1 MNFPTLGIRIS
12 TQGSSP
18 TMTNNLSLVQGKFE
32 VIRQSVSGQFEYVSR
47 NVNEDGSCSETVY
60 CISERPLEKIEE
72 RHTEESESEAETVI
86 R

>member
-1 MNFPTLGIRIS
+1 
-12 TQGSSP
+12 
-18 TMTNNLSLVQGKFE
+18 MTNNLSLVQGKFE

-60 CISERPLEKIEE
+60 CISERLLEKIEE

>member
-1 MNFPTLGIRIS
+1 MNFICTKFY
-12 TQGSSP
+12 SP
-18 TMTNNLSLVQGKFE
+18 QFKE
-32 VIRQSVSGQFEYVSR
+32 VKAIK
-47 NVNEDGSCSETVY
+47 TVY